1 MTRQVK
7 EMEREALME
16 REVSQEAQ
24 VVDQEE
30 SEGARPVQ
38 KEQGVFQVAYKE
50 GEEETVRLEL
60 EWDQEVQLVE

>member
-38 KEQGVFQVAYKE
+38 KEQGVFQVA
-50 GEEETVRLEL
+50 
-60 EWDQEVQLVE
+60 